1 MASQPLI
8 GVLSGVDQK
17 SAAPFIDAF
26 ITLYEKPFLT
36 RGEVEIPHMIV
47 NALPVTCI
55 ESLPDKPEAVRTA
68 LISALKLLEKA
79 GATCIVLNSY
89 IAHMHL
95 SALRNATTLP
105 IIDMVSTS
113 IAMIKKSPYKVAILG
128 TRITL
133 TTHIFQDALT
143 GIKSE
148 GIMPPYWQTHV
159 DAMFK
164 KMRVGL
170 SAQTEFSWLLGRIK
184 SSGITTLIIASTELS
199 KMAARATG
207 FTVIDAN
214 LLLAEATVKHYRGL
228 TKPAR

>member
-1 MASQPLI
+1 MTSQPLI

-36 RGEVEIPHMIV
+36 KGEIEIPHIIV
-47 NALPVTCI
+47 NALPVTCL
-55 ESLPDKPEAVRTA
+55 ESVPQHTETTQAA
-68 LISALKLLEKA
+68 LLAALKLLEKA
-79 GATCIVLNSY
+79 GSTCIVLNSY
-89 IAHMHL
+89 VAHMHVE
-95 SALRNATTLP
+95 ALRTATSLP

-113 IAMIKKSPYKVAILG
+113 IAHIKKAPYKVAILG
-128 TRITL
+128 TRTTL
-133 TTHIFQDALT
+133 ATHIFQDALT
-143 GIKSE
+143 QIKSE

-159 DAMFK
+159 DAMLK

-199 KMAARATG
+199 KMASRATG

-214 LLLAEATVKHYRGL
+214 LLLAEATVKHYREV
-228 TKPAR
+228 TK